1 LGHVVVHLI
10 DGTFELFRYFL
21 SPAAAFDRSAPEAL
35 RAVRGVV
42 ASVLGLLE
50 GGVSHLGVATDHVIE
65 SFRNALWPGYKTGE
79 GIDPVLYAQFQ
90 PLEEA
95 LTALGVVVWPMVEF
109 EADDALAAAAVM
121 ATADARVE
129 QVVLC
134 TPDKDLA
141 QCVRGDR
148 VVQLD
153 RRTRELRNES
163 AVRQKFG
170 VPPVSIPDWL
180 ALVGDSADGYP
191 GLPGWGA
198 VSAATVLAC
207 YGRLEHIPK
216 LATEWAVS
224 VRGALRLAMTLAEQR
239 ERALLFRELA
249 TLRADAPI
257 GADVDALRWT
267 GPRAEF
273 AAWSERLSAPT
284 LHERAL
290 KAWSSRSPDAG
301 AARGR

>member
-1 LGHVVVHLI
+1 
-10 DGTFELFRYFL
+10 
-21 SPAAAFDRSAPEAL
+21 
-35 RAVRGVV
+35 
-42 ASVLGLLE
+42 
-50 GGVSHLGVATDHVIE
+50 
-65 SFRNALWPGYKTGE
+65 
-79 GIDPVLYAQFQ
+79 
-90 PLEEA
+90 
-95 LTALGVVVWPMVEF
+95 
-109 EADDALAAAAVM
+109 
-121 ATADARVE
+121 
-129 QVVLC
+129 
-134 TPDKDLA
+134 
-141 QCVRGDR
+141 
-148 VVQLD
+148 
-153 RRTRELRNES
+153 
-163 AVRQKFG
+163 
-170 VPPVSIPDWL
+170 
-180 ALVGDSADGYP
+180 
-191 GLPGWGA
+191 

-249 TLRADAPI
+249 TLRADVPI

-273 AAWSERLSAPT
+273 AAWSERLGAPT